1 MPSSLHPKF
10 WKNSKLSSKVRKN
23 LLQLAQDFLAFVKIK
38 KLKIVDIVL
47 TGSLANY
54 NYNEKSDVDVHIILD
69 LTRFD
74 KHENFI
80 DEYLQSKKLLWNQDH
95 NVMVHGFPVE
105 VYPEN
110 KNKTDNTSGSYSILR
125 DKWLRHPK
133 ENKTEYDETKL
144 NEKYV
149 NIISY
154 VDKIERLSLSSNFY
168 NYKHIIK
175 KIDDFKDKLRD
186 NRYTGLKSDGQNSL
200 YNILY
205 KKLRN
210 EGILKKLGDIKKKVY
225 DKSLSV
231 ENVETIAEGM
241 VLSNTNIFIANRK
254 VGILHLKKDDNIKV
268 MDISENTVKY
278 RNLNNR
284 KAYTVASADFNTCID
299 NKFIHKI
306 K

>member
-1 MPSSLHPKF
+1 M
-10 WKNSKLSSKVRKN
+10 
-23 LLQLAQDFLAFVKIK
+23 I
-38 KLKIVDIVL
+38 
-47 TGSLANY
+47 
-54 NYNEKSDVDVHIILD
+54 
-69 LTRFD
+69 
-74 KHENFI
+74 
-80 DEYLQSKKLLWNQDH
+80 
-95 NVMVHGFPVE
+95 HGFPVE

-110 KNKTDNTSGSYSILR
+110 KNKVDQGSGAYSILK
-125 DKWLRHPK
+125 DKWIRQPK
-133 ENKTEYDETKL
+133 DIEVDYDETKL

-149 NIISY
+149 NIISF
-154 VDKIERLSLSSNFY
+154 VDKVERLSLSSNFY

-186 NRYTGLKSDGQNSL
+186 SRYTGLKTEGQNSI

-210 EGILKKLGDIKKKVY
+210 EGILKKLSDIKKKVY

-231 ENVETIAEGM
+231 ENVETITEGM
-241 VLSNTNIFIANRK
+241 ILQNKNIFVANRK

-268 MDISENTVKY
+268 MDITENTVKY

-284 KAYTVASADFNTCID
+284 KAYTVGADDFNSCID
-299 NKFIHKI
+299 KKFIHKI